1 MGMRKKM
8 KRKLEVKKG
17 QVSKEKVEG
26 GASRPLRLVRELWLV
41 GGQRDSRK

>member
-1 MGMRKKM
+1 MKKKM

-26 GASRPLRLVRELWLV
+26 GASRPLAVVRELWLV
-41 GGQRDSRK
+41 GAKKIK